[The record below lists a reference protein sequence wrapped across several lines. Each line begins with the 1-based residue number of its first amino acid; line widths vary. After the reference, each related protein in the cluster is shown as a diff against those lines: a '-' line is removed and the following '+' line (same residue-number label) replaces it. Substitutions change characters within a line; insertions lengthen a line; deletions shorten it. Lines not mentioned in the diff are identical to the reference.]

1 MKGSARKNAKFITV
15 MAIFFF
21 IIFFSLFAAQHA
33 NAESKVDVTLHANG
47 GSYSLSEYGVV
58 DSSTSVVTF
67 NINDDGEEPTYVN
80 TGVRPEWEGKKH
92 VGWSTDP
99 NAKWPT
105 WSEWF
110 KQPNDDG
117 KYEFALP
124 LDGSIKDL
132 YAVWADEYPVTLNAN
147 GGSFGVWYDTSG
159 SDKLETFNVV
169 FWNTENGRS
178 YSSTTA
184 LPDIYIDEDM
194 GYLVH
199 VGWSADKNAK
209 RAEYGKGFDGLE
221 LNASTPKVLYA
232 VFADPNVGN
241 AVITPKQTVYNVDIT
256 KNKKCRVEYT
266 MKWDGVAS
274 PSVSST
280 GWDWVDSPIGPD
292 GKYEYND
299 VLFCTGG
306 DGTGF
311 VCTPDAYVADG
322 WLDFDVLEKG
332 TVQLAVLIDING
344 KRYSSETIT
353 VNVTDGSTPAADDP
367 KAITPTVKLSAKNY
381 TWNNKVHKPKVTV
394 MDGNTVLDKSQYD
407 LVYKGGC
414 KAIGTYKAV
423 VTLKDKY
430 KGSKTVSFK
439 IVPKGTKLSSVESG
453 KKSVTVK
460 WKKMTKK
467 MPKKQI
473 TGYQIQYSLKKN
485 FKSGNKIVKVKG
497 AKNTSVKIK
506 NLKKGKTYY
515 FRIRTYIKEGSKTY
529 LSTWSAVKKAK
540 VK

>member
-1 MKGSARKNAKFITV
+1 MKGSAIKNARFITV

-147 GGSFGVWYDTSG
+147 GGSFGVWYDKNG

-194 GYLVH
+194 GDLVH

-209 RAEYGKGFDGLE
+209 RAEYDKDFDGLE

-232 VFADPNVGN
+232 VFADPNLGN
-241 AVITPKQTVYNVDIT
+241 AVITPKQTVYNIDIT

-266 MKWDGVAS
+266 TRWDGVAS

-460 WKKMTKK
+460 WKK
-467 MPKKQI
+467 
-473 TGYQIQYSLKKN
+473 
-485 FKSGNKIVKVKG
+485 
-497 AKNTSVKIK
+497 
-506 NLKKGKTYY
+506 
-515 FRIRTYIKEGSKTY
+515 
-529 LSTWSAVKKAK
+529 
-540 VK
+540 